1 MNFADYLVLFIYFTG
16 MAGIGFWAMRQVK
29 G

>member
-1 MNFADYLVLFIYFTG
+1 MNLIDYLVLAVYFSG